1 MPFEIFVIPGII
13 CFFLAFA
20 LGIKAYKKESAEEPE
35 DLIN

>member
-1 MPFEIFVIPGII
+1 MPYEIFVIPGTI

-20 LGIKAYKKESAEEPE
+20 LGIKAYKKESTEENE

>member
-1 MPFEIFVIPGII
+1 MPFEIFVIPGVI

-20 LGIKAYKKESAEEPE
+20 LGIKAYKKDSSEEPE